1 MKRQSPPLSAVNAP
15 LRGADWPVTGE
26 NLQAPANRRPSVRA
40 LRHV

>member
-26 NLQAPANRRPSVRA
+26 NLQAPSEPPA
-40 LRHV
+40 